1 MADTAPALLD
11 RRAIHLDARAPD
23 QEQAIRM
30 CGQALV
36 DVGAVDPSYIRSM
49 LDREESI
56 STYLAEGVAIP
67 HGTNA
72 GKDAVLR
79 DALAVLR
86 FPEGVDWK
94 GNQVT
99 VCIAIAAQG
108 DRHLSILTGL
118 ADILVDPDRAR
129 ELREATTVDTVLS
142 LLDAGDSEEEQEPSP

>member
-1 MADTAPALLD
+1 MADTVPALLD
-11 RRAIHLDARAPD
+11 PRAIHLDMHAPD

-36 DVGAVDPSYIRSM
+36 DVGAADPAYIQSM
-49 LDREESI
+49 LEREESI

-67 HGTNA
+67 HGTNS
-72 GKDAVLR
+72 GKGAVRR

-108 DRHLSILTGL
+108 DQHLSILTGL
-118 ADILVDPDRAR
+118 AEVLMDPDRAR
-129 ELREATTVDTVLS
+129 ALREATSADTILS
-142 LLDAGDSEEEQEPSP
+142 LLDAGEQEPS